1 MDSNQPDVN
10 PFAPPTA
17 DVDFGT
23 QAQLAPGEAALADR
37 GTRLGA
43 ALLDGLLYVVAM
55 IPAIIAGI
63 SAGSVSEGG
72 NYWVFKAMTNG
83 VGIITA
89 VAWLGLVIYQ
99 AYLVSTTGQTLGKRW
114 TKIKIV
120 KMDGSPV
127 NFVSGVLLR
136 AWLIA
141 IVQQIPVINI
151 ISGLLDPLLIFRED
165 RRCLHDH
172 IAGTKV
178 IVAG

>member
-1 MDSNQPDVN
+1 MDSNQPEVN

-23 QAQLAPGEAALADR
+23 QAQEAPGQMALADR
-37 GTRLGA
+37 ATRLGA

-55 IPAIIAGI
+55 IPAIVVGI
-63 SAGSVSEGG
+63 SAGVAREGG
-72 NYWVFKAMTNG
+72 NFWVFKAMTNG

-99 AYLVSTTGQTLGKRW
+99 AYLVSTTGQSLGKRW

-127 NFVSGVLLR
+127 NFVSGVFLR
-136 AWLIA
+136 SWLMGI
-141 IVQQIPVINI
+141 IQQIPVVNI

-178 IVAG
+178 VVAG